1 MFLSHKDTTLKTLA
15 RGSATSFWHIM
26 IIAYLT
32 KGTLNVF
39 FARTTTLT
47 LVHVDETLTVLLKLM
62 IRTQKVTAVTKVTIP
77 DIDKGPDLKH
87 HWLTNTTDL
96 TLNMIST
103 WVVKTI
109 SYQQQFFSEIPSP
122 WTSGWGYFCWWI
134 LWHVNFLSSSW
145 CSFKPAIN

>member
-1 MFLSHKDTTLKTLA
+1 
-15 RGSATSFWHIM
+15 M

-87 HWLTNTTDL
+87 H
-96 TLNMIST
+96 
-103 WVVKTI
+103 
-109 SYQQQFFSEIPSP
+109 
-122 WTSGWGYFCWWI
+122 
-134 LWHVNFLSSSW
+134 
-145 CSFKPAIN
+145 